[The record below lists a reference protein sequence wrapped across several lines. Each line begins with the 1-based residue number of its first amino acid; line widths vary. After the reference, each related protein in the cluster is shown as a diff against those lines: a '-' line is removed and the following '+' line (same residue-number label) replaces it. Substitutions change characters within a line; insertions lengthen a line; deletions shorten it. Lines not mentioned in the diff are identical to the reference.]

1 MMWGVRPLD
10 AWGAAA
16 SSLVLVAFQRCGLF
30 GVVLALRSLSVF
42 LGDDADVHNG
52 TGGWRMQYRSAEA
65 RNASACLQI
74 ALLPSSLP
82 SVAFRGVGND
92 ILVEE
97 GTFSSSR

>member
-1 MMWGVRPLD
+1 MP
-10 AWGAAA
+10 
-16 SSLVLVAFQRCGLF
+16 
-30 GVVLALRSLSVF
+30 
-42 LGDDADVHNG
+42 
-52 TGGWRMQYRSAEA
+52 YRSAEA

-97 GTFSSSR
+97 GTFSSSRYSRLLSLPFTHPRGFTVRISHKFCCYNTASSFAESTVALLCSMD